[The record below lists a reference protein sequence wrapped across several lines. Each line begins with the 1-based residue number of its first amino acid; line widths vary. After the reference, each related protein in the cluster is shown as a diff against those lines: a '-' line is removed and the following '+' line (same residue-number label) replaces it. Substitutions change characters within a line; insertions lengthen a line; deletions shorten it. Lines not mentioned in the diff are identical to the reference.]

1 VAVVAIVS
9 PFVSTTDAMNCRVS
23 PTASDTL
30 GGWTTSAAT
39 SGAGPT
45 VASEQARR
53 MTPINRGG
61 VMTRTSP
68 RYPLPLSSVVLRA
81 LTAIIVPEG
90 LLLLAAAVLVAW
102 PSLLS
107 PATSVLPFVPPI
119 VLLTGLVLAARFG
132 RTAAIGAL
140 LAIGAAG
147 LALAWAQAAEAV
159 GQPTGPLQ
167 PLIALLLP
175 LNLVVF
181 ALLPERGLAS
191 GAAARRAAAL
201 LLQAALLA
209 VVARLPAADVPFWLT
224 AKTLSEGVVPSRAP
238 AGDLALGIGTGGVVL
253 LAFVLARRPA
263 PLLRGFLWALVAVLL
278 AVSLPLGS
286 DRIGAP
292 GPAVLFTTAGLILV
306 VALIEMA
313 HALAYRDALTGLP
326 SRRALDEAM
335 RRLPGPAA
343 VAMVDVDHF
352 KALNDTHG
360 HDVGDQVLRMI
371 GTQLATPG
379 GGGRAFR
386 YGGEEFAVL
395 FPGGST
401 AAARPVLEDL
411 RERVAASSFTLRGPD
426 RPRRRPKQPKRRRS
440 ATQIS
445 VTVSIGVAERST
457 ADSPPAALLREADEA
472 LYRAKSRGRNRVEVP
487 RRGRR
492 S

>member
-1 VAVVAIVS
+1 
-9 PFVSTTDAMNCRVS
+9 
-23 PTASDTL
+23 
-30 GGWTTSAAT
+30 
-39 SGAGPT
+39 
-45 VASEQARR
+45 
-53 MTPINRGG
+53 
-61 VMTRTSP
+61 MTRTSP
-68 RYPLPLSSVVLRA
+68 RRPVPLSSVVLRA

-90 LLLLAAAVLVAW
+90 LLLLVAAVFVAW
-102 PSLLS
+102 PSLLA
-107 PATSVLPFVPPI
+107 PAGRVLPFVPPI

-132 RTAAIGAL
+132 RSAAIGAL
-140 LAIGAAG
+140 LAIGAGG
-147 LALAWAQAAEAV
+147 LALAWARATQAV
-159 GQPTGPLQ
+159 GQPTITLQ
-167 PLIALLLP
+167 PLIAVLLP
-175 LNLVVF
+175 LNVVVF

-191 GAAARRAAAL
+191 AAAVRRAAAL

-209 VVARLPAADVPFWLT
+209 VMARLPSADVPPWVT
-224 AKTLSEGVVPSRAP
+224 TKTLSEGVVPAGAP

-286 DRIGAP
+286 PPIGAP
-292 GPAVLFTTAGLILV
+292 GPTVLFTTAGLILV

-326 SRRALDEAM
+326 SRRALDEAV
-335 RRLPGPAA
+335 RRLAGPAA

-352 KALNDTHG
+352 KSLNDTHG

-371 GTQLATPG
+371 GAHLATPG

-401 AAARPVLEDL
+401 AAARPALEDL
-411 RERVAASSFTLRGPD
+411 RERVAASAFTLRGPD

-445 VTVSIGVAERST
+445 VTVSIGVTEGSGT
-457 ADSPPAALLREADEA
+457 DSSPADLLREADEA
-472 LYRAKSRGRNRVEVP
+472 LYRAKTRGRNRVEVA
-487 RRGRR
+487 RRRR

>member
-1 VAVVAIVS
+1 MS
-9 PFVSTTDAMNCRVS
+9 
-23 PTASDTL
+23 
-30 GGWTTSAAT
+30 
-39 SGAGPT
+39 
-45 VASEQARR
+45 
-53 MTPINRGG
+53 RGG
-61 VMTRTSP
+61 VRTRTSST
-68 RYPLPLSSVVLRA
+68 YPLPLSSVVLRA
-81 LTAIIVPEG
+81 LTTIIVPEG
-90 LLLLAAAVLVAW
+90 LLLLVAAVFVAW
-102 PSLLS
+102 PSLLA
-107 PATSVLPFVPPI
+107 PAAGVLPFVPPI

-132 RTAAIGAL
+132 RSAAIGAL
-140 LAIGAAG
+140 LAIGAGG
-147 LALAWAQAAEAV
+147 LALGWARATEGV
-159 GQPTGPLQ
+159 GQPTATLQ

-191 GAAARRAAAL
+191 AAAVRRVAAL
-201 LLQAALLA
+201 LLQAALL
-209 VVARLPAADVPFWLT
+209 VVIDRLPAADIPSWVT
-224 AKTLSEGVVPSRAP
+224 AKTLSEGVVPLGAP

-253 LAFVLARRPA
+253 LAIVLARRPA

-278 AVSLPLGS
+278 ALCLPLGS
-286 DRIGAP
+286 QRIGAP

-326 SRRALDEAM
+326 SRRALDEAI
-335 RRLPGPAA
+335 RRLSGPAA

-352 KALNDTHG
+352 KSLNDTYG

-371 GTQLATPG
+371 GTHLTTPG

-386 YGGEEFAVL
+386 YGGEEFAIL

-401 AAARPVLEDL
+401 AAARPVLEEL
-411 RERVAASSFTLRGPD
+411 RERVAASAFTLRGPD

-440 ATQIS
+440 AKQIS

-457 ADSPPAALLREADEA
+457 ADSSSADLLREADEV
-472 LYRAKSRGRNRVEVP
+472 LYRAKTRGRNRVEVA

-492 S
+492 T